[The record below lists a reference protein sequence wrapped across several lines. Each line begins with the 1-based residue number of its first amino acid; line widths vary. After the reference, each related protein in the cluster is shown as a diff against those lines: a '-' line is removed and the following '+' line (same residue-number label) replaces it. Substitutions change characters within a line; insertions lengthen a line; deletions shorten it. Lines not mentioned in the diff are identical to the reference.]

1 MVENYV
7 LRQRAREQLGDG
19 IFKTPW
25 LLMLVV
31 CLIFSAIT
39 SAGSAIPV
47 FGSVAVLVLFGPLN
61 WGLMS
66 TTLACARGEK
76 WGIESL
82 FDKFGDNFGNKVA
95 LGVVESIFIALWSL
109 LLVIPGIVKMYA
121 YSMSW
126 YIYKDHPELG
136 ATDCITASCQ
146 MMDGYKWKLFCLDLS
161 FFGWYLLGS
170 LCFGVGV
177 LFVVPYHQVARANF
191 YQDLCAYQNWT
202 PAPAPVAIAPAEE
215 VAEAPVEENDDNSEN
230 A

>member
-7 LRQRAREQLGDG
+7 LRQKARKQLGDG

-31 CLIFSAIT
+31 CLIYSAIT
-39 SAGSAIPV
+39 SVGGAIPTV
-47 FGSVAVLVLFGPLN
+47 GSIAVLILTGPLN
-61 WGLMS
+61 WGLVY

-76 WGIESL
+76 WGVESL
-82 FDKFGDNFGNKVA
+82 FEKFGDNFGNKIA
-95 LGVVESIFIALWSL
+95 LGIVQAIFIILWTL
-109 LLVIPGIVKMYA
+109 LFIIPGLVKMYA

-136 ATDCITASCQ
+136 ATECITASRQ
-146 MMDGYKWKLFCLDLS
+146 MMDGYKMQLFLLDLS
-161 FFGWYLLGS
+161 FIGWYLLGA

-177 LFVVPYHQVARANF
+177 LFVVPYHEVARANF
-191 YQDLCAYQNWT
+191 YQELCAQQNWT
-202 PAPAPVAIAPAEE
+202 PAPAPAAIAPAEE
-215 VAEAPVEENDDNSEN
+215 VAETPVEENDEN